1 MEVRW
6 GFLGAGFVASR
17 AMGPAVHTARGAQLF
32 AVASRDETRS
42 QSLEPQVVHQSYD
55 DLLNDDRVT
64 AVYVSLAN
72 HQHLEWVTRSLRAGK
87 HVLCEKPL
95 GITASDVREMF
106 DVARENDTHLIE
118 ATWLRWHPRF
128 RRMTELVTSGS
139 IGQVQHVESS
149 FTSISDMTENY
160 RLHPEMGGGALLDV
174 GCYQVHSW
182 VSLFG
187 SNVNVSIENVEREIG
202 ATGVDVTTR
211 AEVGLNTYATAS
223 CVSSFVL
230 PSSQTLIVRGSES
243 HTQTMQGEAFTS
255 WREASS
261 LQVGDTEETF
271 PYCDAFVEM
280 VENVSAF
287 LSDGSGWIFPHEDTV
302 RVAEVVDDLAAR

>member
-17 AMGPAVHTARGAQLF
+17 AMGPAVHTARGAKLF
-32 AVASRDETRS
+32 AVASRDKARS
-42 QSLEPQVVHQSYD
+42 QSLEPEVVHQSYE
-55 DLLNDDRVT
+55 DLLDDERVT

-72 HQHLEWVTRSLRAGK
+72 HQHLEWATRALRAGK

-95 GITASDVREMF
+95 GITASDVRTMF
-106 DVARENDTHLIE
+106 DVAQENNKHLVE

-128 RRMTELVTSGS
+128 RRITELVASGA
-139 IGQVQHVESS
+139 IGQVQQVESS
-149 FTSISDMTENY
+149 FTSMSDMTENY

-174 GCYQVHSW
+174 GCYQVHAW
-182 VSLFG
+182 VSLLG
-187 SNVNVSIENVEREIG
+187 HNVNVSIENVEREIG
-202 ATGVDVTTR
+202 PTGVDVTTR
-211 AEVGLNTYATAS
+211 VTAGLNTHATAS

-230 PSSQTLIVRGSES
+230 PSSQTLIVQGSES
-243 HTQTMQGEAFTS
+243 HIQTMQGEAFTS
-255 WREASS
+255 WRETSS
-261 LQVGDTEETF
+261 LQVGDAEEAF

-287 LSDGSGWIFPHEDTV
+287 LSDGSGWIFANDDTV
-302 RVAEVVDDLAAR
+302 RVAEIVDDIAAR